1 MTEEKFKE
9 LYEQAG
15 RLRAMGASAAARGLL
30 SFLFDQGR
38 DVGGYGVV
46 RLSFVL
52 RELAELAGLGR
63 TDSTPRDPEEQQAL
77 DDLKKRR
84 DEREGAVRQGLA
96 SFVDLQELVALNR
109 YLGEPQRS
117 FDLHDKLLELIRA
130 RPELAETRKALGG
143 LLLEEILPKDAEKIA
158 DQILHEKLKRWIL
171 ELSQHLRNMLT
182 RNQLNDPEL
191 GRLVRDIRSEG
202 DRYRNREALPRDE
215 TRRQATE
222 LARDT
227 ADLLTRHRLI
237 DGTPAGGRE
246 QVESLARD
254 LSQLIQRNE
263 IRPDLLQ
270 DQELRDRVVK
280 LARDV
285 AGQISDY
292 RIDEDFG
299 EGDAKLPPALQQ
311 GLTAK
316 IERNGL
322 LAYEV
327 LLRIGDEPVAERV
340 GSWLLAFRQ
349 DTEMY
354 ANLAGA
360 ARRARKPA
368 VETRLQEEAQRLLIR

>member
-38 DVGGYGVV
+38 DIGGYGVV

-52 RELAELAGLGR
+52 RDLAELAGLGR
-63 TDSTPRDPEEQQAL
+63 TDSAPRDAEEQQAL
-77 DDLKKRR
+77 DDLKRRR
-84 DEREGAVRQGLA
+84 DEREAAVRQGLA
-96 SFVDLQELVALNR
+96 SFADLQELVALNR

-117 FDLHDKLLELIRA
+117 FDLHEQLQGLLRTK
-130 RPELAETRKALGG
+130 PELADTRKSLGG
-143 LLLEEILPKDAEKIA
+143 LLLEEILPRDAEKIA
-158 DQILHEKLKRWIL
+158 DQILHEKLKRWLL
-171 ELSQHLRNMLT
+171 ELSLHLREMLA
-182 RNQLNDPEL
+182 RHQLHDPEL
-191 GRLVRDIRSEG
+191 ARLVRDIRAEG
-202 DRYRNREALPRDE
+202 DRYRHREALPRDE
-215 TRRQATE
+215 TKRQSAA
-222 LARDT
+222 LARD
-227 ADLLTRHRLI
+227 AAEVLARHRMI
-237 DGTPAGGRE
+237 DGTPVGGRE

-254 LSQLIQRNE
+254 LSQLIQRSE
-263 IRPDLLQ
+263 IRPDGLQ
-270 DQELRDRVVK
+270 DQELRERVVK

-299 EGDAKLPPALQQ
+299 EEGTRLPPPLQE
-311 GLTAK
+311 GLTAR

-327 LLRIGDEPVAERV
+327 LLRIGDETLAERV

-354 ANLAGA
+354 ASLAGA

>member
-9 LYEQAG
+9 LYEQASH
-15 RLRAMGASAAARGLL
+15 LRAIGANAAARGLL
-30 SFLFDQGR
+30 WFLFDQGQS
-38 DVGGYGVV
+38 VGGYGVV

-52 RELAELAGLGR
+52 RELAELAGLNR
-63 TDSTPRDPEEQQAL
+63 TDGTPRDPEEQQAL

-96 SFVDLQELVALNR
+96 SFVEMQELVALNR

-117 FDLHDKLLELIRA
+117 FDLHDQLQELIRK

-143 LLLEEILPKDAEKIA
+143 LLLKEMLPGDAEEIA
-158 DQILHEKLKRWIL
+158 DQILYEKLKRWIL
-171 ELSQHLRNMLT
+171 ELSSHLRDMLA

-191 GRLVRDIRSEG
+191 ARLVRNIRTES
-202 DRYRNREALPRDE
+202 DRYRNRKALPRDE
-215 TRRQATE
+215 TRRKATD

-227 ADLLTRHRLI
+227 ADLLSRHRLAE
-237 DGTPAGGRE
+237 GVPVGGRE
-246 QVESLARD
+246 QSESFARD
-254 LSQLIQRNE
+254 FSQLIERHG
-263 IRPDLLQ
+263 IRRDLLQ
-270 DQELRDRVVK
+270 DEELRDRVVK

-299 EGDAKLPPALQQ
+299 EGDAKLSPTLLE

-327 LLRIGDEPVAERV
+327 LLRISEETLAERV

-354 ANLAGA
+354 EKLVRASRS
-360 ARRARKPA
+360 ARRPD
-368 VETRLQEEAQRLLIR
+368 VEARLQEEAQRLLIR

>member
-9 LYEQAG
+9 LYEQAA

-52 RELAELAGLGR
+52 RDLAELAGLDR
-63 TDSTPRDPEEQQAL
+63 TDGTPRGPEEQQAL

-117 FDLHDKLLELIRA
+117 FDLHDKLQELMRT
-130 RPELAETRKALGG
+130 RPELAETRKAMGG
-143 LLLEEILPKDAEKIA
+143 LLLEEILPRDAEKIA

-171 ELSQHLRNMLT
+171 ELSQHLRDMLT
-182 RNQLNDPEL
+182 RNQLNDPQL
-191 GRLVRDIRSEG
+191 ARLVRDIRAEG

-215 TRRQATE
+215 MRRQATM

-227 ADLLTRHRLI
+227 ADLLSRHRMA
-237 DGTPAGGRE
+237 DGTPVGGRE
-246 QVESLARD
+246 QVESLLRD
-254 LSQLIQRNE
+254 LSQLIQRSE

-327 LLRIGDEPVAERV
+327 LLRIGDEALAERV

-349 DTEMY
+349 DTETY
-354 ANLAGA
+354 ASLAGA
-360 ARRARKPA
+360 ARRSRKPA

>member
-9 LYEQAG
+9 LYEQAS
-15 RLRAMGASAAARGLL
+15 RLRAIGANAAARGLL
-30 SFLFDQGR
+30 WFLFDQGR

-52 RELAELAGLGR
+52 RELAELAGVDR
-63 TDSTPRDPEEQQAL
+63 TDGTPRDPEEQQAL

-84 DEREGAVRQGLA
+84 DEREAAVRQGLA
-96 SFVDLQELVALNR
+96 TFVDMQELVALNR

-117 FDLHDKLLELIRA
+117 FDLHDQLQELIRK
-130 RPELAETRKALGG
+130 RPELAEIRKALGG
-143 LLLEEILPKDAEKIA
+143 LLLEEILPRDAEKIA

-171 ELSQHLRNMLT
+171 ELSLHLREMLA

-191 GRLVRDIRSEG
+191 APLVRAIRAEG
-202 DRYRNREALPRDE
+202 DRYRGREALPRDE
-215 TRRQATE
+215 TKRQATV

-227 ADLLTRHRLI
+227 ADLLSRHRLA
-237 DGTPAGGRE
+237 DGTPVGGRE
-246 QVESLARD
+246 QVERLAWD
-254 LSQLIQRNE
+254 LSQLIQQHK

-299 EGDAKLPPALQQ
+299 EGDAKLTPTLQE
-311 GLTAK
+311 GLTAR

-327 LLRIGDEPVAERV
+327 LLRIGDEMLAERV

-349 DTEMY
+349 DTGMY
-354 ANLAGA
+354 EKLVRA
-360 ARRARKPA
+360 ARSARRPD

>member
-9 LYEQAG
+9 LYEQAA

-52 RELAELAGLGR
+52 RDLAELAGLDR
-63 TDSTPRDPEEQQAL
+63 TDSTPRDHEEQQAL

-117 FDLHDKLLELIRA
+117 FDLHDKLQELMRT
-130 RPELAETRKALGG
+130 RPELAETRKAMGG
-143 LLLEEILPKDAEKIA
+143 LLLEEILPRDAEKIA

-171 ELSQHLRNMLT
+171 ELSRHLRDMLT
-182 RNQLNDPEL
+182 RNQLNDPQL
-191 GRLVRDIRSEG
+191 ARLVRDIRAEG
-202 DRYRNREALPRDE
+202 DRHRNRDALPRDE
-215 TRRQATE
+215 TRRQATM

-227 ADLLTRHRLI
+227 ADLLTRHRMA
-237 DGTPAGGRE
+237 DGTPVGGRE
-246 QVESLARD
+246 QVESLLRD
-254 LSQLIQRNE
+254 LAQLIQRDE

-299 EGDAKLPPALQQ
+299 EGDAKLPPPLQQ
-311 GLTAK
+311 GLVAR

-327 LLRIGDEPVAERV
+327 LLRIGDEALAERV

-354 ANLAGA
+354 ASLAGA
-360 ARRARKPA
+360 ARRSRKPA

>member
-117 FDLHDKLLELIRA
+117 FDLHDKLLELIRT

-191 GRLVRDIRSEG
+191 ARLVRDIRVEG

-215 TRRQATE
+215 ARRQATE
-222 LARDT
+222 LARET

-246 QVESLARD
+246 QVEGLVRD
-254 LSQLIQRNE
+254 LSQLIQRKE

>member
-15 RLRAMGASAAARGLL
+15 RLRVMGASAAARGLL
-30 SFLFDQGR
+30 WFLFDQGR

-52 RELAELAGLGR
+52 RDLAELAGLGR
-63 TDSTPRDPEEQQAL
+63 TDNAPRDDEEQQAL
-77 DDLKKRR
+77 DELKKRR

-96 SFVDLQELVALNR
+96 SFSDLQELVALNR

-117 FDLHDKLLELIRA
+117 FDLHEQLQGLLRT

-143 LLLEEILPKDAEKIA
+143 LLLEEILPRDAEKIA

-171 ELSQHLRNMLT
+171 ELSLHLREMLA
-182 RNQLNDPEL
+182 RNELHDPEL
-191 GRLVRDIRSEG
+191 ARLVRDIRAEG
-202 DRYRNREALPRDE
+202 DRHRHRELPRE
-215 TRRQATE
+215 EIKRQSAA
-222 LARDT
+222 LARD
-227 ADLLTRHRLI
+227 AAEVLAQHRLAE
-237 DGTPAGGRE
+237 GTPVGGRE

-254 LSQLIQRNE
+254 FSHLIQRYE

-270 DQELRDRVVK
+270 DMELRERVVK

-299 EGDAKLPPALQQ
+299 EEDSRLPAALQE
-311 GLTAK
+311 GVIAR

-327 LLRIGDEPVAERV
+327 LLRIGDETLAERV

-354 ANLAGA
+354 ASLAGA
-360 ARRARKPA
+360 ARRARKPG